1 MTDETAADDGRDDV
15 PRPTG
20 DGPAHATSDRE
31 GDGPAHATS
40 DRDRDGRATE
50 SEARRGSDREA
61 GDWNPNEP
69 VPPEL
74 RTGADDGIDD
84 ELRETVA
91 DDLADLE
98 DDEPDYPSGDDPV
111 EPQRV
116 DAENAAFV
124 VLGVVAVL
132 ALVAV
137 LVLSI

>member
-1 MTDETAADDGRDDV
+1 MTEDTSADDGRDRSADAAGEGA
-15 PRPTG
+15 TG
-20 DGPAHATSDRE
+20 
-31 GDGPAHATS
+31 GDSASAEWH
-40 DRDRDGRATE
+40 
-50 SEARRGSDREA
+50 
-61 GDWNPNEP
+61 PNEP

-74 RTGADDGIDD
+74 RDDADGGLD
-84 ELRETVA
+84 EDLRETVV

-124 VLGVVAVL
+124 VLGVAAML
-132 ALVAV
+132 ALAAV